1 MAESPANEMNL
12 DEDSE
17 LVSVSEPN
25 SEEMASDPKPDG
37 EQIVTEEN
45 DGTPRVG
52 MAFKSFDEVYEFYN
66 QYARSV
72 GFGTKIRRSFYSLD
86 DGQLN
91 KVMLTCCKEGRREY
105 KNQERSTYRLRLS
118 ARTDC
123 QARIKVQRKYIDG
136 LFHLT
141 EVNLE
146 HNHPVNPTMSKF
158 FRSHKE
164 LNEGTKKQL
173 PARTKIQKDSISG
186 EKENEDVGMKAQA
199 PFAGRED
206 VEALNQFFVKMQT
219 SGSYFFHLMDL
230 DGGGRLKNVFW
241 ADGRSRVAY
250 QYFGDVVRFD
260 TTYLMDNYET
270 PLAMFVG
277 VNHHGQLVLLGCGVL
292 SERNTDAYTWL
303 FKAWLSCMAG
313 NPPSVIITD
322 HCEGIQGAV
331 AAAFPGVRHQM
342 CLRHIMREMQQ
353 NLRELSEYK
362 AIKGMLK
369 RAIYDALRIEEF
381 EEDWRNMIEKYG
393 LEDSDWLKSLYE
405 NRHSWA
411 PVFVKETFSAGLSCM
426 QHKES
431 QDSFFDGYINPKTS
445 LKQFLSKYE
454 AAVQNS
460 CEKEGQADS
469 DSFHKSPQLI
479 SKLYMEEQIRKI
491 YTVDMFKKFQEEVK
505 AILYCIPTPIQVDG
519 LVSIF
524 EVKECVRMKDGKEV
538 NRNYGVTYNANEAD
552 VQCNCCSFQYGG
564 ILCRHSLS
572 VLNFLEVY
580 EIPSQYILERWRKD
594 FKRRHTL
601 ACSSNDFI
609 ANGPTERYDNLFK
622 SCLRF
627 AEIGSSSDDKY
638 EFALKI
644 IHGATDGLL
653 VGDCTTDL
661 QHKSMTYDAQA
672 NCSIMGG
679 STDGRRNIG
688 DGDEEIPDLM
698 QVRRRGRPPKRRKE
712 SLVEKIVEAN
722 KKKVSQRKPMADSEP
737 DMLHMGP
744 NAPHF
749 DSNLWAQDGI
759 NLTEQVNP
767 TNLSIGTHFGVQVN
781 HQHTIDNQAG
791 LRWSFQQMF
800 QQPHTPEPPPGPWA
814 G

>member
-1 MAESPANEMNL
+1 MVESSVNEMNL

-17 LVSVSEPN
+17 LISASEPN
-25 SEEMASDPKPDG
+25 AKEMASDSKVDG
-37 EQIVTEEN
+37 EERATEEN
-45 DGTPRVG
+45 DGIPRVG
-52 MAFKSFDEVYEFYN
+52 LSFKSFDEVYEFYN
-66 QYARSV
+66 QYARNV

-158 FRSHKE
+158 FRSHKD
-164 LNEGTKKQL
+164 LNDGPKKQL
-173 PARTKIQKDSISG
+173 PARGKIQKDLVST
-186 EKENEDVGMKAQA
+186 EKENEEVEVKLQG
-199 PFAGRED
+199 PFWGRED
-206 VEALNQFFVKMQT
+206 LEALNQFFVKMQL
-219 SGSYFFHLMDL
+219 SGSYFFHLMDF

-241 ADGRSRVAY
+241 ADGRSKAAY
-250 QYFGDVVRFD
+250 KYFGDVVRVD
-260 TTYLMDNYET
+260 TMYLMDNYET
-270 PLAMFVG
+270 PLVMFTG
-277 VNHHGQLVLLGCGVL
+277 VNNHGHLVLLGCGLL
-292 SERNTDAYTWL
+292 SERNVDAFIWL
-303 FKAWLSCMAG
+303 FKSWLACMSG
-313 NPPSVIITD
+313 NHPSVIITD
-322 HCEGIQGAV
+322 HSQAIRGAV
-331 AAAFPGVRHQM
+331 AAVFPGVRHHM
-342 CLRHIMREMQQ
+342 CLQHIMREMQD
-353 NLRELSEYK
+353 NLGELSEYK
-362 AIKGMLK
+362 AVKGLLK
-369 RAIYDALRIEEF
+369 RAIYDCLRIEEF
-381 EEDWRNMIEKYG
+381 EEDWQNMIEKHMLQDNAW
-393 LEDSDWLKSLYE
+393 LESLYE
-405 NRHSWA
+405 SRHSWA
-411 PVFVKETFSAGLSCM
+411 PVFVKETFSAGLSCI

-431 QDSFFDGYINPKTS
+431 MVSYFDGYIHPKST

-454 AAVQNS
+454 AAVQNN

-479 SKLYMEEQIRKI
+479 TKLYMEEQIRKV

-505 AILYCIPTPIQVDG
+505 AILYCIPTLIQVDG
-519 LVSIF
+519 LISIF
-524 EVKECVRMKDGKEV
+524 EVRECVKMKDGKEV
-538 NRNYGVTYNANEAD
+538 NKNYGVTYNANEAD
-552 VQCNCCSFQYGG
+552 VQCNCGSFQHGG

-601 ACSSNDFI
+601 SCSPNDFI
-609 ANGPTERYDNLFK
+609 ANGPVERYDNLYK
-622 SCLRF
+622 SCLRL

-638 EFALKI
+638 ECALKI
-644 IHGATDGLL
+644 IHGAADELL
-653 VGDCTTDL
+653 VGDGTIDL

-679 STDGRRNIG
+679 TADGRRSIG
-688 DGDEEIPDLM
+688 DGDEDIPDLM
-698 QVRRRGRPPKRRKE
+698 QVRRRGRPPKKRKE
-712 SLVEKIVEAN
+712 ALVEKIVEAS
-722 KKKVSQRKPMADSEP
+722 KKKVSQRKSMTESEP
-737 DMLHMGP
+737 DLLQIGP
-744 NAPHF
+744 NASHF
-749 DSNLWAQDGI
+749 DSHLWAQDGI
-759 NLTEQVNP
+759 NLTEQVSP

-781 HQHTIDNQAG
+781 HPHAIDNQSG
-791 LRWSFQQMF
+791 LRWGFQPMF
-800 QQPHTPEPPPGPWA
+800 QQSHTPEPPPGPWA